1 MVNNVALQNTFQLIE
16 LNKILTPSGVSF
28 LKRRPKSEKISHL
41 SCVIERLVS
50 MEKALNAI
58 FNGNFRL
65 SIGVYNHQNGMFTLV
80 ASSQSKSI
88 NLSPL
93 FSSDESFLK
102 KAFNH
107 FNSGKRTDFL
117 DHNRNCIPISSF
129 GAAPKFE
136 YDNFYSILIK
146 PVFDETGALLGVF
159 AIEEKQQL
167 AFVSHRKIF
176 DNLSTEII
184 LILKHFYEV
193 FLII

>member
-1 MVNNVALQNTFQLIE
+1 MVNKVALQNTFHLIE
-16 LNKILTPSGVSF
+16 LNKIVTPSGVSF

-41 SCVIERLVS
+41 SCVIERLES
-50 MEKALNAI
+50 MEKALNTI

-80 ASSQSKSI
+80 ASSQSQSI

-93 FSSDESFLK
+93 FSPDESFLK
-102 KAFNH
+102 RAFNH
-107 FNSGKRTDFL
+107 FNSGKKYDFL
-117 DHNRNCIPISSF
+117 DNSRNCIPIPSD
-129 GAAPKFE
+129 GTTAKFE
-136 YDNFYSILIK
+136 YDNFNSILVK
-146 PVFDETGALLGVF
+146 PVCDETGTLMGVF

-167 AFVSHRKIF
+167 AFVGHRKIF